1 MPEQERSIV
10 YHDNLTPTQHEPDSE
25 YEIARD
31 DVLILAIAPDARL
44 MYCNEGFMQASGYTP
59 DELIGQPQVLFNRRD
74 MPVEVLRDLWA
85 TLEAGSFWSSV
96 ILTRRKSGE
105 RYWVHATIAPAS
117 DTGYPAGYIVV
128 CTRPRRGQVRSTA
141 ETYET
146 MRRTAQRWSR
156 AVFSTVLGEVILFD
170 TNIREID
177 HAES

>member
-10 YHDNLTPTQHEPDSE
+10 YHDDLIASQHEPESD

-31 DVLILAIAPDARL
+31 DVLILTIGPDARL
-44 MYCNEGFMQASGYTP
+44 KSCNAAFVRASGYTHG
-59 DELIGQPQVLFNRRD
+59 ELVGHPQVLFNRRD

-117 DTGYPAGYIVV
+117 DADDSAGYIIV

-141 ETYET
+141 DAYET
-146 MRRTAQRWSR
+146 MRRTAHRWSH
-156 AVFSTVLGEVILFD
+156 AVCGAARGDVIPFD
-170 TNIREID
+170 MHARELD